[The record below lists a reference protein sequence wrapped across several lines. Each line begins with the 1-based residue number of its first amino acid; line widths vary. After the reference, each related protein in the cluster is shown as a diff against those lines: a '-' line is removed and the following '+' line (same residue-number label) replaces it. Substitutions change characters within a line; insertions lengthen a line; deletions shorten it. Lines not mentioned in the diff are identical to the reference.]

1 MLSLPPTVF
10 SSSTRPGRRS
20 AQKSFRRGTGLIP
33 SFSNFCKRPDGS
45 YFGASSFSMAL
56 STDWTV
62 FRSSTVLYIASLFF
76 FCSEML
82 ESFLAGSRFDS
93 SSHPGSICRTC
104 PLFPPGCAEP
114 APRGDR
120 RYQSRSKKQ
129 NVAEQKIP
137 LEQRRAAPVK
147 AEVRSKEKGHPVKAG
162 PLSGID
168 LLKFCHVVSGVFA
181 YDSFQRRCAGR

>member
-147 AEVRSKEKGHPVKAG
+147 AEVRSKEKGYPVEAG
-162 PLSGID
+162 LLSGID

>member
-114 APRGDR
+114 APKGDR

-137 LEQRRAAPVK
+137 LEHRR
-147 AEVRSKEKGHPVKAG
+147 
-162 PLSGID
+162 
-168 LLKFCHVVSGVFA
+168 
-181 YDSFQRRCAGR
+181 QN

>member
-114 APRGDR
+114 APKGDR

-137 LEQRRAAPVK
+137 PAESAGGMEVGLESSGAEDALAPQLGQNIAPDGISLPQLEQNMMRL
-147 AEVRSKEKGHPVKAG
+147 
-162 PLSGID
+162 LSQ
-168 LLKFCHVVSGVFA
+168 F
-181 YDSFQRRCAGR
+181 

>member
-129 NVAEQKIP
+129 NGAEQKIP
-137 LEQRRAAPVK
+137 LEHRRQNQPAAWRWGWKALVQRMLWH
-147 AEVRSKEKGHPVKAG
+147 RSWGKTQ
-162 PLSGID
+162 PLTGS
-168 LLKFCHVVSGVFA
+168 LCRSWN
-181 YDSFQRRCAGR
+181 RT